1 MATNSPPAAV
11 IRAAR
16 TLERYEVRELLRVA
30 PNRDASLVGPA
41 RLLDALRA
49 WRAVFDPP
57 KVRVRRFDVAA
68 FKRAR
73 GDSLGAL
80 AARLHAGELDW
91 TTIAKVNGLKPKA
104 RARRFD
110 VAAFKQVAKKLRTI

>member
-1 MATNSPPAAV
+1 MSKLATNAATARRSTFPTAAV

-30 PNRDASLVGPA
+30 PNRDASLMGPA

-57 KVRVRRFDVAA
+57 KVRIQRFAIVTLTQRG
-68 FKRAR
+68 KPRIKRVRAR
-73 GDSLGAL
+73 AWDQVKK
-80 AARLHAGELDW
+80 RLNL
-91 TTIAKVNGLKPKA
+91 I
-104 RARRFD
+104 
-110 VAAFKQVAKKLRTI
+110 

>member
-57 KVRVRRFDVAA
+57 KVRVRRFDIAA
-68 FKRAR
+68 LKRAR
-73 GDSLGAL
+73 G
-80 AARLHAGELDW
+80 
-91 TTIAKVNGLKPKA
+91 
-104 RARRFD
+104 
-110 VAAFKQVAKKLRTI
+110 

>member
-91 TTIAKVNGLKPKA
+91 TTIAKVNGLKIHPSNAKA
-104 RARRFD
+104 VAMRKRA
-110 VAAFKQVAKKLRTI
+110 AKKLRMP